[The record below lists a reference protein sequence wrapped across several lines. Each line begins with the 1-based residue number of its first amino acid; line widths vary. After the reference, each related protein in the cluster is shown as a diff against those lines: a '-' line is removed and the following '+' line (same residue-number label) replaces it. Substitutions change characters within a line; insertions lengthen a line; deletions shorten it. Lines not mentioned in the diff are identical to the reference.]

1 MENGK
6 STIIITRNHSEK
18 SVVKVKH
25 QLVVTFEKL
34 KRLGKHQHQHT
45 TRKCELHLH
54 EKLEMLMYP
63 DQEELSNK
71 CSEIMSRSPH
81 QRKYLLSNYDSKD

>member
-25 QLVVTFEKL
+25 QLVVTLEKL
-34 KRLGKHQHQHT
+34 KSLGKHQH
-45 TRKCELHLH
+45 
-54 EKLEMLMYP
+54 
-63 DQEELSNK
+63 
-71 CSEIMSRSPH
+71 
-81 QRKYLLSNYDSKD
+81 

>member
-34 KRLGKHQHQHT
+34 KSLGKHQHQHT
-45 TRKCELHLH
+45 TRKCELRLL
-54 EKLEMLMYP
+54 EKLEMLCILTKKNF
-63 DQEELSNK
+63 QINVLKLCLEVRIKESI
-71 CSEIMSRSPH
+71 C
-81 QRKYLLSNYDSKD
+81 